1 MLKVGK
7 YRSAPPFT
15 KRRQPG
21 DAAVSEH
28 EHRFRTKVWTA

>member
-21 DAAVSEH
+21 DAAVSEQ